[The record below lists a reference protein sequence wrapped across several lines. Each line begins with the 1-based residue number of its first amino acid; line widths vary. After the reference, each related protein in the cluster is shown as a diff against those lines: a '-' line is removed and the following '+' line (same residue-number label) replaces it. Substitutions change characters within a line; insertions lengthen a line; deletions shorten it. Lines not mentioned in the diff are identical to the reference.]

1 MNKEEI
7 KCITKE
13 QLNQLEWSDIYEYGT
28 TLAYELI
35 ERIDKV
41 IKLEEEIMYIVNKVA
56 ITTKN
61 VEVKAIRDRLE
72 NIFEILKGE

>member
-13 QLNQLEWSDIYEYGT
+13 QLNQLEWSDTHEYGT

-35 ERIDKV
+35 ERIDKAKEW
-41 IKLEEEIMYIVNKVA
+41 INNHIDTFEERN
-56 ITTKN
+56 ITIYDWNSLSNPK
-61 VEVKAIRDRLE
+61 ELLD
-72 NIFEILKGE
+72 ILKEV